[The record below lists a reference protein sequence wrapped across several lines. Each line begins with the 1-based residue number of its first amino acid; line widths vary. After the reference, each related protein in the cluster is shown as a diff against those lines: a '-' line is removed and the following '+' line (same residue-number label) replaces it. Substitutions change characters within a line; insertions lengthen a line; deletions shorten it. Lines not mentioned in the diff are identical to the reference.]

1 MSIQENWS
9 PWIQVSLMVAAIFN
23 FQFINLREE
32 EVCINIFK
40 IFKILKGGGGW
51 GWCYVPETSFHWFQG
66 WNQWK
71 HLIFSTIWK
80 KNMAKTAW
88 LVSIASQDTYNVQ
101 VCLCWEMNPTLENV
115 CWKFNIWMAYF
126 TRLFMHQS
134 YNYGLYKVLQV
145 L

>member
-51 GWCYVPETSFHWFQG
+51 GVMLRA
-66 WNQWK
+66 WN
-71 HLIFSTIWK
+71 
-80 KNMAKTAW
+80 
-88 LVSIASQDTYNVQ
+88 
-101 VCLCWEMNPTLENV
+101 
-115 CWKFNIWMAYF
+115 
-126 TRLFMHQS
+126 
-134 YNYGLYKVLQV
+134 
-145 L
+145 